1 MSWLCPEH
9 GFCAKFPASSGGSTA
24 RCSIQPEPNHRLP
37 LLPSPAAEPW
47 GNTQGHG
54 QPFHGWE
61 KVTSGT
67 ILATEGP
74 SKEARLVFLLGQG
87 REEKRGW
94 LGPRKVR
101 YHWKSG
107 GG

>member
-1 MSWLCPEH
+1 MQSSQLALVGVQH
-9 GFCAKFPASSGGSTA
+9 DAVYNLTLTTDFPSF
-24 RCSIQPEPNHRLP
+24 PP
-37 LLPSPAAEPW
+37 LLLSHGGTPH
-47 GNTQGHG
+47 GHG

>member
-1 MSWLCPEH
+1 M
-9 GFCAKFPASSGGSTA
+9 
-24 RCSIQPEPNHRLP
+24 
-37 LLPSPAAEPW
+37 
-47 GNTQGHG
+47 
-54 QPFHGWE
+54 
-61 KVTSGT
+61 
-67 ILATEGP
+67 ATEGP